1 MKNQIKYYLIGIII
15 LILSSPLG
23 YTTLNIIYA
32 NRNLTG
38 EFEALLNGFI
48 HSYMLIGVLVFS
60 IGLINLFVEHNQ
72 K

>member
-1 MKNQIKYYLIGIII
+1 MKNQIKYYLIGITI

-48 HSYMLIGVLVFS
+48 CWT
-60 IGLINLFVEHNQ
+60 
-72 K
+72 

>member
-1 MKNQIKYYLIGIII
+1 MKNQIKYYLIGITI

-48 HSYMLIGVLVFS
+48 HSYMLIGV
-60 IGLINLFVEHNQ
+60 
-72 K
+72 

>member
-1 MKNQIKYYLIGIII
+1 MKNQIKYYLAGIII

-32 NRNLTG
+32 NKNLTG
-38 EFEALLNGFI
+38 EFEPLLNGFI
-48 HSYMLIGVLVFS
+48 HSYMLIGVLIFS
-60 IGLINLFVEHNQ
+60 MGLINLFLEH

>member
-1 MKNQIKYYLIGIII
+1 MKNQIKYYLAGIII

-32 NRNLTG
+32 NKNLTG
-38 EFEALLNGFI
+38 EFEPLLNGFI
-48 HSYMLIGVLVFS
+48 HSYMLIGVLIFS
-60 IGLINLFVEHNQ
+60 MGLINLFVEH

>member
-1 MKNQIKYYLIGIII
+1 MKNQIKYYLIGITI

-60 IGLINLFVEHNQ
+60 IGLINLFVEH
-72 K
+72 KLK